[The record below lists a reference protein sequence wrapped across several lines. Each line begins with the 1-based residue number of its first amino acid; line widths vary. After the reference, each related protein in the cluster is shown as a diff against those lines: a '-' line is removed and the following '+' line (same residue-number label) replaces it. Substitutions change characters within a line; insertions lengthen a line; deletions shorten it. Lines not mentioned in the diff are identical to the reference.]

1 MFLFET
7 DLVIKIYM
15 KAIRNT
21 ENLRQYKSSFSLIVE
36 QMASPLRTNLMSGS

>member
-1 MFLFET
+1 MFLCET

-15 KAIRNT
+15 TAIRNT

-36 QMASPLRTNLMSGS
+36 QMASALRTNLMLGS